1 MGSPRSPIFLKGAFV
16 QIESNSAVQKQIEFQ
31 YNPEKIERRIQV
43 HENPKRRWFYKNRNE
58 PSASEATPREFLTFN
73 LVLDAT
79 DVFDDSGE
87 NPNRGENG
95 ICSRLSAIE
104 LLIYPK
110 KYHVKTRSFMGITAP
125 GAVKNPT
132 LTLLVW
138 GKNRILPVSILELHI
153 IEELFDTELNP
164 VRATVEITMSVLNDT
179 DLQHNKKGLEYWN
192 AHLSTLNSS
201 AEKSYTTINLKDL
214 KST

>member
-1 MGSPRSPIFLKGAFV
+1 MGSPRSPKFLKGAFV
-16 QIESNSAVQKQIEFQ
+16 QIDTNSSVQKRIEFQ
-31 YNPEKIERRIQV
+31 YNPEKIDRRIQV

-58 PSASEATPREFLTFN
+58 PAASEATPREFLTFN
-73 LVLDAT
+73 LMLDST
-79 DVFDDSGE
+79 DAFDDSG
-87 NPNRGENG
+87 GENG

-110 KYHVKTRSFMGITAP
+110 KYHSKTRNFMGITAP
-125 GAVKNPT
+125 GAIKNQA

-138 GKNRILPVSILELHI
+138 GNRRILPVSILEIHI
-153 IEELFDTELNP
+153 VEEQFDTELNP
-164 VRATVEITMSVLNDT
+164 VRATVEITMCVLNDT

-192 AHLSTLNSS
+192 AHLNTLNSF
-201 AEKSYTTINLKDL
+201 AEKSYTKMNLKDS